1 MELGF
6 SLAHYV
12 GAILAIVFGA
22 TVQASV
28 GLGAG
33 LIAVPI
39 LLLINPVFVP
49 APIILA
55 SLILTSQMAYRGRRE
70 FHPTEVIPDLIGIFI
85 GAIFGVA
92 LVRVVDSKLLGF
104 IFSIIILLAVVLSI
118 KGNRI
123 QKTRKNQVLI
133 GTISGFMGSTTG
145 IGAPPLALMYQDE
158 PGNRLRALLAFLFFF
173 GSLGMLA
180 VMWLGGLWGM
190 KHFVIGILLAPGML
204 IGYWIS
210 PRLSA
215 FLDQGRIRTVVL
227 GICSVS
233 AVTLVIKNII
243 VFLNKS

>member
-22 TVQASV
+22 TVQALV

-70 FHPTEVIPDLIGIFI
+70 FHPTEVIPDLVGILL

-92 LVRVVDSKLLGF
+92 LFRVVDSKLLGF
-104 IFSIIILLAVVLSI
+104 IFSIIILCAVVLGI
-118 KGNRI
+118 KGKRF
-123 QKTRKNQVLI
+123 KTTRKNQGQV
-133 GTISGFMGSTTG
+133 
-145 IGAPPLALMYQDE
+145 
-158 PGNRLRALLAFLFFF
+158 
-173 GSLGMLA
+173 
-180 VMWLGGLWGM
+180 
-190 KHFVIGILLAPGML
+190 
-204 IGYWIS
+204 
-210 PRLSA
+210 
-215 FLDQGRIRTVVL
+215 
-227 GICSVS
+227 
-233 AVTLVIKNII
+233 
-243 VFLNKS
+243 